1 MNAEIIEAITQ
12 IAKDKRIDKDNLRDI
27 LEGIFLNMIQKKFGT
42 TENFDV
48 IVNIDKGDI
57 EVYQEKTVVEK
68 VEDPV
73 TQIDLESAKKID
85 PDAEIGEEIVEV
97 IDPKMFGRRL
107 IASAKQN
114 LAQKIRDFERESV
127 IEEYKNRI
135 GEIIIGDIHQIN
147 NRGIYINQDKTEV
160 FLPRSEK
167 IPTEILRR
175 GQTVRC
181 IIKEVREDKKGHG
194 PEIIVSRADKQFLMR
209 LFELEV
215 PEIYDGI
222 VEIKAVARDPGER
235 AKIAVESIDR
245 RIDAVGACVGM
256 KGVRI
261 QAIVRELN
269 NEKIDIINYSS
280 EPEIFISRALTPA
293 KPIKVIVNEDE
304 KMAVAILRDDE
315 ISLAIGKGG
324 QNLRLASELTGYQ
337 IEPLRESEYE
347 KETQG
352 PEVTSVE
359 DIMELS
365 EGIKRRLIDADILY
379 AHEILEKGKDE
390 LIKINGIGEKSADKI
405 LEIAKQ
411 YVEESDEFAEP
422 EEENEETQEPSVD
435 ENAEKASEEDEAK
448 E

>member
-411 YVEESDEFAEP
+411 YVEENDEFAEP
-422 EEENEETQEPSVD
+422 EEENEETQEPSD
-435 ENAEKASEEDEAK
+435 NENAEKASEEDEAK

>member
-1 MNAEIIEAITQ
+1 MNVEIMEAITQ
-12 IAKDKRIDKDNLRDI
+12 IAKDKRIDKDHLRDI
-27 LEGIFLNMIQKKFGT
+27 LESIFLNMIEKRFGT

-57 EVYQEKTVVEK
+57 EIYQEKTVVEK
-68 VEDPV
+68 VTDPV
-73 TQIDLESAKKID
+73 SEIDLESARKID

-97 IDPKMFGRRL
+97 IDPQMFGRRL

-114 LAQKIRDFERESV
+114 LAQKIRDFEREHV

-147 NRGIYINQDKTEV
+147 SRGIYINQDKTEV

-167 IPTEILRR
+167 IPNEILRR

-181 IIKEVREDKKGHG
+181 LIKEVVEDQKKGRG
-194 PEIIVSRADKQFLMR
+194 PEIIVSRADKRFLIR

-261 QAIVRELN
+261 QAVVRELN
-269 NEKIDIINYSS
+269 GEKIDIINYSS
-280 EPEIFISRALTPA
+280 EPEIFIARALTPA
-293 KPIKVIVNEDE
+293 KPVKVIVNEEE
-304 KMAVAILRDDE
+304 KMAVAIIRDDE

-347 KETQG
+347 KETTV
-352 PEVTSVE
+352 EEHVAVE
-359 DIMELS
+359 DLHGIS
-365 EGIKRRLIDADILY
+365 EGIKRKLIDADILY
-379 AHEILEKGKDE
+379 AHEILEQGVE
-390 LIKINGIGEKSADKI
+390 NLVKISGIGEKSAQKI
-405 LEIAKQ
+405 IQIAKQ
-411 YVEESDEFAEP
+411 YVETSGESS
-422 EEENEETQEPSVD
+422 EEEEES
-435 ENAEKASEEDEAK
+435 
-448 E
+448 

>member
-1 MNAEIIEAITQ
+1 MNTEIMEAITQ

-27 LEGIFLNMIQKKFGT
+27 LENIFLNMIQKKFGT

-57 EVYQEKTVVEK
+57 EIYQEKTVVEK

-73 TQIDLESAKKID
+73 SEIDLESAKKID
-85 PDAEIGEEIVEV
+85 PDAEIGEEIVEI
-97 IDPKMFGRRL
+97 IDPRLFGRRL

-114 LAQKIRDFERESV
+114 LGQRIRDFEREHV
-127 IEEYKNRI
+127 LEEYRNRI

-147 NRGIYINQDKTEV
+147 SKGIYINQDKTEV

-167 IPTEILRR
+167 IPNEILRH

-181 IIKEVREDKKGHG
+181 IIKEVREDKKGHS
-194 PEIIVSRADKQFLMR
+194 PEIIVSRADNQFLVR

-222 VEIKAVARDPGER
+222 VEIKSVARDPGER
-235 AKIAVESIDR
+235 AKVAVESIDR

-261 QAIVRELN
+261 QAVVRELN

-304 KMAVAILRDDE
+304 KMAVAIIRDDE

-324 QNLRLASELTGYQ
+324 QNLRLASMLTGYQ

-347 KETQG
+347 KETTG
-352 PEVTSVE
+352 PESVSIE
-359 DIMELS
+359 DMI
-365 EGIKRRLIDADILY
+365 GIPESMKRKLIDADILY
-379 AHEILEKGKDE
+379 AHEILEKGKE
-390 LIKINGIGEKSADKI
+390 NLTKISGIGEKSADKI
-405 LEIAKQ
+405 IEIARQ
-411 YVEESDEFAEP
+411 YVEPEDAFDEPAETKS
-422 EEENEETQEPSVD
+422 EENTSANSNDKEKEE
-435 ENAEKASEEDEAK
+435 
-448 E
+448 

>member
-1 MNAEIIEAITQ
+1 MNVEIMEAITQ
-12 IAKDKRIDKDNLRDI
+12 IAKDKRIDKDHLRDI
-27 LEGIFLNMIQKKFGT
+27 LESIFLGMIEKRFGT

-57 EVYQEKTVVEK
+57 EIYQEKTVVEE
-68 VEDPV
+68 VTDPV
-73 TQIDLESAKKID
+73 SEIDLESARKID
-85 PDAEIGEEIVEV
+85 PDVEIGEEIVEV
-97 IDPKMFGRRL
+97 IDPQLFGRRL

-114 LAQKIRDFERESV
+114 LAQKIRDFEREHV

-147 NRGIYINQDKTEV
+147 SRGIYINQDKTEV

-167 IPTEILRR
+167 IPSEILRR

-181 IIKEVREDKKGHG
+181 LIKEVIEDQKKGRG
-194 PEIIVSRADKQFLMR
+194 PEIIVSRADKRFLIR

-261 QAIVRELN
+261 QAVVRELN
-269 NEKIDIINYSS
+269 GEKIDIINYSS

-293 KPIKVIVNEDE
+293 KPIKVVVNEDE
-304 KMAVAILRDDE
+304 KMAVAVIRDDE

-324 QNLRLASELTGYQ
+324 QNLKLASELTGYQ

-347 KETQG
+347 KETTVD
-352 PEVTSVE
+352 ENVSVE
-359 DIMELS
+359 DLHGIP
-365 EGIKRRLIDADILY
+365 EGIKRKLIDADILY
-379 AHEILEKGKDE
+379 AHEILEQGKE
-390 LIKINGIGEKSADKI
+390 NLVKISGIGEKSAEKI
-405 LEIAKQ
+405 IQIAKQ
-411 YVEESDEFAEP
+411 YVETTDESSDV
-422 EEENEETQEPSVD
+422 ENEE
-435 ENAEKASEEDEAK
+435 EES
-448 E
+448 

>member
-1 MNAEIIEAITQ
+1 MNVEIMEAITQ
-12 IAKDKRIDKDNLRDI
+12 IAKDKRIDKDHLRDI
-27 LEGIFLNMIQKKFGT
+27 LESIFLGMIEKRFGT

-57 EVYQEKTVVEK
+57 EIYQEKTVVEE
-68 VEDPV
+68 VTDPV
-73 TQIDLESAKKID
+73 SEIDLESARKID
-85 PDAEIGEEIVEV
+85 PDVEIGEEIVEV
-97 IDPKMFGRRL
+97 IDPQLFGRRL

-114 LAQKIRDFERESV
+114 LAQKIRDFEREHV

-147 NRGIYINQDKTEV
+147 SRGIYINQDKTEV

-167 IPTEILRR
+167 IPSEILRR

-181 IIKEVREDKKGHG
+181 LIKEVIEDQKKGRG
-194 PEIIVSRADKQFLMR
+194 PEIIVSRADKRFLIR

-261 QAIVRELN
+261 QAVVRELN
-269 NEKIDIINYSS
+269 GEKIDIINYSS

-293 KPIKVIVNEDE
+293 KPIKVVVNEDE
-304 KMAVAILRDDE
+304 KMAVAVIRDDE

-324 QNLRLASELTGYQ
+324 QNLKLASELTGYQ

-347 KETQG
+347 KETTVD
-352 PEVTSVE
+352 ENVSVE
-359 DIMELS
+359 DLHGIP
-365 EGIKRRLIDADILY
+365 EGIKRKLIDADILY
-379 AHEILEKGKDE
+379 AHEILEQGKE
-390 LIKINGIGEKSADKI
+390 NLVKISGIGEKSAEKI
-405 LEIAKQ
+405 IQIAKQ
-411 YVEESDEFAEP
+411 YVETTDESSDV
-422 EEENEETQEPSVD
+422 ENEE
-435 ENAEKASEEDEAK
+435 K
-448 E
+448 ES

>member
-347 KETQG
+347 KETQA

>member
-1 MNAEIIEAITQ
+1 MNVEIMEAITQ
-12 IAKDKRIDKDNLRDI
+12 IAKDKRIDKDHLRDI
-27 LEGIFLNMIQKKFGT
+27 LESIFLGMIEKRFGT

-57 EVYQEKTVVEK
+57 EIYQEKTVVEE
-68 VEDPV
+68 VTDPV
-73 TQIDLESAKKID
+73 SEIDLESARKID
-85 PDAEIGEEIVEV
+85 PDVEIGEEIVEV
-97 IDPKMFGRRL
+97 IDPQLFGRRL

-114 LAQKIRDFERESV
+114 LAQKIRDFEREHV

-147 NRGIYINQDKTEV
+147 SRGIYINQDKTEV

-167 IPTEILRR
+167 IPSEILRR

-181 IIKEVREDKKGHG
+181 LIKEVIEDQKKGRG
-194 PEIIVSRADKQFLMR
+194 PEIIVSRADKRFLIR

-261 QAIVRELN
+261 QAVVRELN
-269 NEKIDIINYSS
+269 GEKIDIINYSS

-293 KPIKVIVNEDE
+293 KPIKVVVNEDE
-304 KMAVAILRDDE
+304 KMAVAVIRDDE

-324 QNLRLASELTGYQ
+324 QNLKLASELTGYQ

-347 KETQG
+347 KETTVD
-352 PEVTSVE
+352 ENVSVE
-359 DIMELS
+359 DLHGIP
-365 EGIKRRLIDADILY
+365 EGIKRKLIDADILY
-379 AHEILEKGKDE
+379 AHEILEQGKE
-390 LIKINGIGEKSADKI
+390 NLVKISGIGEKSAEKI
-405 LEIAKQ
+405 IQIAKQ
-411 YVEESDEFAEP
+411 YVETTEESSDV
-422 EEENEETQEPSVD
+422 ENEE
-435 ENAEKASEEDEAK
+435 EES
-448 E
+448 

>member
-1 MNAEIIEAITQ
+1 MNIEIMEAITQ
-12 IAKDKRIDKDNLRDI
+12 IAKDKRIDKDHLRDI
-27 LEGIFLNMIQKKFGT
+27 LESIFLNMIEKRFGT

-57 EVYQEKTVVEK
+57 EIYQEKTVVEK
-68 VEDPV
+68 VTDPV
-73 TQIDLESAKKID
+73 SEIDLESARKID
-85 PDAEIGEEIVEV
+85 PDVEIGEEIVEV
-97 IDPKMFGRRL
+97 IDPQMFGRRL

-114 LAQKIRDFERESV
+114 LAQKIRDFERENV
-127 IEEYKNRI
+127 LEEYKNRI

-147 NRGIYINQDKTEV
+147 SRGIYINQDKTEV

-167 IPTEILRR
+167 IPNEILRR
-175 GQTVRC
+175 GQTVRVL
-181 IIKEVREDKKGHG
+181 IKEVVEEAKKGRG
-194 PEIIVSRADKQFLMR
+194 PEIIVSRADKRFLIR

-261 QAIVRELN
+261 QAVVRELN
-269 NEKIDIINYSS
+269 GEKIDIINYSS
-280 EPEIFISRALTPA
+280 EPEIFIARALTPA
-293 KPIKVIVNEDE
+293 KPIKIIVNEEE
-304 KMAVAILRDDE
+304 KMAVAIIRDDE

-347 KETQG
+347 KETVG
-352 PEVTSVE
+352 EENVSVE
-359 DIMELS
+359 DLHGIS
-365 EGIKRRLIDADILY
+365 EGIKRKLIDADILY
-379 AHEILEKGKDE
+379 AHEILEQGLE
-390 LIKINGIGEKSADKI
+390 NLTKISGIGEKSAEKI
-405 LEIAKQ
+405 IQIAKQ
-411 YVEESDEFAEP
+411 YVEPNDESSDEE
-422 EEENEETQEPSVD
+422 
-435 ENAEKASEEDEAK
+435 
-448 E
+448 

>member
-1 MNAEIIEAITQ
+1 MNIEIMEAITQ
-12 IAKDKRIDKDNLRDI
+12 IAKDKRIDKDHLRDI
-27 LEGIFLNMIQKKFGT
+27 LESIFLNMIEKRFGT

-57 EVYQEKTVVEK
+57 EIYQEKTVVEK
-68 VEDPV
+68 VTDPV
-73 TQIDLESAKKID
+73 SEIDLESARKID
-85 PDAEIGEEIVEV
+85 PDVEIGEEIVEV
-97 IDPKMFGRRL
+97 IDPQMFGRRL

-114 LAQKIRDFERESV
+114 LAQRIRDFERENV
-127 IEEYKNRI
+127 LEEYKNRI

-147 NRGIYINQDKTEV
+147 SRGIYINQDKTEV

-167 IPTEILRR
+167 IPNEILRR
-175 GQTVRC
+175 GQTVRVL
-181 IIKEVREDKKGHG
+181 IKEVVEEAKKGRG
-194 PEIIVSRADKQFLMR
+194 PEIIVSRADKRFLIR

-261 QAIVRELN
+261 QAVVRELN
-269 NEKIDIINYSS
+269 GEKIDIINYSS
-280 EPEIFISRALTPA
+280 EPEIFIARALTPA
-293 KPIKVIVNEDE
+293 KPIKIIVNEEE
-304 KMAVAILRDDE
+304 KMAVAIIRDDE

-347 KETQG
+347 KETIG
-352 PEVTSVE
+352 EENVSVE
-359 DIMELS
+359 DLHGIS
-365 EGIKRRLIDADILY
+365 EGIKRKLIDADILY
-379 AHEILEKGKDE
+379 AHEILEQGVE
-390 LIKINGIGEKSADKI
+390 NLTKISGIGEKSAEKI
-405 LEIAKQ
+405 IEIAKQ
-411 YVEESDEFAEP
+411 YVEPKDESSDEE
-422 EEENEETQEPSVD
+422 
-435 ENAEKASEEDEAK
+435 
-448 E
+448 

>member
-1 MNAEIIEAITQ
+1 MNIEIMEAITQ
-12 IAKDKRIDKDNLRDI
+12 IAKDKRIDKDHLRDI
-27 LEGIFLNMIQKKFGT
+27 LESIFLNMIEKRFGT

-57 EVYQEKTVVEK
+57 EIYQEKTVVEK
-68 VEDPV
+68 VSDPV
-73 TQIDLESAKKID
+73 SEIDLESARKID
-85 PDAEIGEEIVEV
+85 PDVEIGEEIVEV
-97 IDPKMFGRRL
+97 IDPQMFGRRL

-114 LAQKIRDFERESV
+114 LAQKIRDFERENV
-127 IEEYKNRI
+127 LEEYKNRI

-147 NRGIYINQDKTEV
+147 SRGIYINQDKTEV

-167 IPTEILRR
+167 IPNEILRR
-175 GQTVRC
+175 GQTVRVL
-181 IIKEVREDKKGHG
+181 IKEVVEEAKKGRG
-194 PEIIVSRADKQFLMR
+194 PEIIVSRADKRFLIR

-261 QAIVRELN
+261 QAVVRELN
-269 NEKIDIINYSS
+269 GEKIDIINYSS
-280 EPEIFISRALTPA
+280 EPEIFIARALTPA
-293 KPIKVIVNEDE
+293 KPIKIIVNEEE
-304 KMAVAILRDDE
+304 KMAVAIIRDDE

-347 KETQG
+347 KETVG
-352 PEVTSVE
+352 EENVSVE
-359 DIMELS
+359 DLHGIS
-365 EGIKRRLIDADILY
+365 EGIKRKLIDADILY
-379 AHEILEKGKDE
+379 AHEILEQGLE
-390 LIKINGIGEKSADKI
+390 NLTKISGIGEKSAEKI
-405 LEIAKQ
+405 IQIAKQ
-411 YVEESDEFAEP
+411 YVEPNDEFSDEE
-422 EEENEETQEPSVD
+422 
-435 ENAEKASEEDEAK
+435 
-448 E
+448 

>member
-1 MNAEIIEAITQ
+1 MNVEIMEAITQ
-12 IAKDKRIDKDNLRDI
+12 IAKDKRIDKDHLRDI
-27 LEGIFLNMIQKKFGT
+27 LESIFLGMIEKRFGT

-57 EVYQEKTVVEK
+57 EIYQEKTVVEE
-68 VEDPV
+68 VTDPV
-73 TQIDLESAKKID
+73 SEIDMESARKID
-85 PDAEIGEEIVEV
+85 PDVEIGEEIVEV
-97 IDPKMFGRRL
+97 IDPQLFGRRL

-114 LAQKIRDFERESV
+114 LAQKIRDFEREHV

-147 NRGIYINQDKTEV
+147 SRGIYINQDKTEV

-167 IPTEILRR
+167 IPSEILRR

-181 IIKEVREDKKGHG
+181 LIKEVIEDQKKGRG
-194 PEIIVSRADKQFLMR
+194 PEIIVSRADKRFLIR

-261 QAIVRELN
+261 QAVVRELN
-269 NEKIDIINYSS
+269 GEKIDIINYSS

-293 KPIKVIVNEDE
+293 KPIKVVVNEDE
-304 KMAVAILRDDE
+304 KMAVAVIRDDE

-324 QNLRLASELTGYQ
+324 QNLKLASELTGYQ

-347 KETQG
+347 KETTVD
-352 PEVTSVE
+352 ENVSVE
-359 DIMELS
+359 DLHGIP
-365 EGIKRRLIDADILY
+365 EGIKRKLIDADILY
-379 AHEILEKGKDE
+379 AHEILEQGKE
-390 LIKINGIGEKSADKI
+390 NLVKISGIGEKSAEKI
-405 LEIAKQ
+405 IQIAKQ
-411 YVEESDEFAEP
+411 YVETTDESSDV
-422 EEENEETQEPSVD
+422 ENEE
-435 ENAEKASEEDEAK
+435 EES
-448 E
+448 

>member
-147 NRGIYINQDKTEV
+147 ARGIYINQDKTEV

-390 LIKINGIGEKSADKI
+390 LMKINGIGEKSADKI

>member
-1 MNAEIIEAITQ
+1 MNTEIMEAITQ

-57 EVYQEKTVVEK
+57 EIYQEKNVVEN

-73 TQIDLESAKKID
+73 TQIDLESARKID
-85 PDAEIGEEIVEV
+85 PDVELGEEIVEI
-97 IDPKMFGRRL
+97 IDPKLFGRRL

-114 LAQKIRDFERESV
+114 LAQKIRDFEREHV

-147 NRGIYINQDKTEV
+147 SRGIYINQDKTEV

-167 IPTEILRR
+167 IPSEILRR

-181 IIKEVREDKKGHG
+181 LIKEVREDKKGRG

-222 VEIKAVARDPGER
+222 VEIKSVARDPGER

-293 KPIKVIVNEDE
+293 KPIKIIVNEDE
-304 KMAVAILRDDE
+304 KMAVAIIRDDE

-347 KETQG
+347 KETTT
-352 PEVTSVE
+352 PEYVSVE
-359 DIMELS
+359 DILELS
-365 EGIKRRLIDADILY
+365 EGIKRKLIDSDILY
-379 AHEILEKGKDE
+379 AHEILEQGKE
-390 LIKINGIGEKSADKI
+390 KLVKISGIGEKSADKI
-405 LEIAKQ
+405 IEVAKQ
-411 YVEESDEFAEP
+411 YVEENDEFAEP
-422 EEENEETQEPSVD
+422 ESEQEASAEPKESDESEGNEKEE
-435 ENAEKASEEDEAK
+435 
-448 E
+448 

>member
-1 MNAEIIEAITQ
+1 MNVEIMEAITQ
-12 IAKDKRIDKDNLRDI
+12 IAKDKRIDKDHLRDI
-27 LEGIFLNMIQKKFGT
+27 LESIFLGMIEKRFGT

-57 EVYQEKTVVEK
+57 EIYQEKTVVEE
-68 VEDPV
+68 VTDPV
-73 TQIDLESAKKID
+73 SEIDLESARKID
-85 PDAEIGEEIVEV
+85 PDVEIGEEIVEV
-97 IDPKMFGRRL
+97 IDPQLFGRRL

-114 LAQKIRDFERESV
+114 LAQKIRDFEREHV

-147 NRGIYINQDKTEV
+147 SRGIYINQDKTEV

-167 IPTEILRR
+167 IPSEILRR

-181 IIKEVREDKKGHG
+181 LIKEVIEDQKKGRG
-194 PEIIVSRADKQFLMR
+194 PEIIVSRADKRFLIR

-261 QAIVRELN
+261 QAVVRELN
-269 NEKIDIINYSS
+269 GEKIDIINYSS

-293 KPIKVIVNEDE
+293 KPIKVVVNEDE
-304 KMAVAILRDDE
+304 KMAVAVIRDDE

-324 QNLRLASELTGYQ
+324 QNLKLASELTGYQ

-347 KETQG
+347 KETTVD
-352 PEVTSVE
+352 ENVSVE
-359 DIMELS
+359 DLHGIP
-365 EGIKRRLIDADILY
+365 EGIKRKLIDADILY
-379 AHEILEKGKDE
+379 AHEILEQGKE
-390 LIKINGIGEKSADKI
+390 NLVKISGIGEKSAEKI
-405 LEIAKQ
+405 IQIAKQ
-411 YVEESDEFAEP
+411 YVETTEESSDV
-422 EEENEETQEPSVD
+422 ENE
-435 ENAEKASEEDEAK
+435 KEES
-448 E
+448 

>member
-1 MNAEIIEAITQ
+1 MNVEIMEAITQ
-12 IAKDKRIDKDNLRDI
+12 IAKDKRIDKDHLRDI
-27 LEGIFLNMIQKKFGT
+27 LENIFLGMIQKRFGT

-57 EVYQEKTVVEK
+57 EIYQEKTVVEK

-73 TQIDLESAKKID
+73 SEIDLESAKKID
-85 PDAEIGEEIVEV
+85 PDVELGEEIVEV
-97 IDPKMFGRRL
+97 IDPKLFGRRL

-114 LAQKIRDFERESV
+114 LAQKIRDFEREHI
-127 IEEYKNRI
+127 IEEYKNRL

-147 NRGIYINQDKTEV
+147 SRGVYINQDKTEV
-160 FLPRSEK
+160 FLPRNEK
-167 IPTEILRR
+167 IPSEMLRR

-181 IIKEVREDKKGHG
+181 LIKEVRDEKRGRG
-194 PEIIVSRADKQFLMR
+194 PEIIVSRADKQFLIR

-222 VEIKAVARDPGER
+222 VEVKAVAREPGER
-235 AKIAVESIDR
+235 SKIAVESIDR

-293 KPIKVIVNEDE
+293 KPIKVIVNQEE
-304 KMAVAILRDDE
+304 KMAVAIIRDDE

-324 QNLRLASELTGYQ
+324 QNLRLASQLTGYQ

-347 KETQG
+347 KETTT
-352 PEVTSVE
+352 EEYVSVE
-359 DIMELS
+359 DMAGIP
-365 EGIKRRLIDADILY
+365 EGIKRKLINADILY
-379 AHEILEKGKDE
+379 AHEILEQGKE
-390 LIKINGIGEKSADKI
+390 NLVKISGIGEKSADKI
-405 LEIAKQ
+405 LQVAQ
-411 YVEESDEFAEP
+411 SYMQEEDGDEGSED
-422 EEENEETQEPSVD
+422 NEE
-435 ENAEKASEEDEAK
+435 
-448 E
+448 

>member
-1 MNAEIIEAITQ
+1 MNVEIMEAITQ
-12 IAKDKRIDKDNLRDI
+12 IAKDKRIDKDHLRDI
-27 LEGIFLNMIQKKFGT
+27 LENIFLGMIQKRFGT
-42 TENFDV
+42 AENFDV

-57 EVYQEKTVVEK
+57 EIYQEKTVVEK

-73 TQIDLESAKKID
+73 SEIDLESAKKID
-85 PDAEIGEEIVEV
+85 PDVELGEEIVEV

-114 LAQKIRDFERESV
+114 LAQKIRDFEREHI
-127 IEEYKNRI
+127 IEEYKNRL

-147 NRGIYINQDKTEV
+147 SRGVYINQDKTEV
-160 FLPRSEK
+160 FLPRNEK
-167 IPTEILRR
+167 IPSEMLRR

-181 IIKEVREDKKGHG
+181 LIKEVRDEKRGRG
-194 PEIIVSRADKQFLMR
+194 PEIIVSRADKQFLIR

-222 VEIKAVARDPGER
+222 VEVKAVAREPGER
-235 AKIAVESIDR
+235 SKIAVESIDR

-293 KPIKVIVNEDE
+293 KPIKVIVNQEE
-304 KMAVAILRDDE
+304 KMAVAIIRDDE

-324 QNLRLASELTGYQ
+324 QNLRLASQLTGYQ

-347 KETQG
+347 KETTT
-352 PEVTSVE
+352 EEYISVE
-359 DIMELS
+359 DMAGIP
-365 EGIKRRLIDADILY
+365 EGIKRKLINADILY
-379 AHEILEKGKDE
+379 AHEILEQGKE
-390 LIKINGIGEKSADKI
+390 NLVKISGIGEKSADKI
-405 LEIAKQ
+405 LEVAQ
-411 YVEESDEFAEP
+411 SYVQEEGRDDDSED
-422 EEENEETQEPSVD
+422 NEE
-435 ENAEKASEEDEAK
+435 
-448 E
+448 

>member
-359 DIMELS
+359 DIVELS

-390 LIKINGIGEKSADKI
+390 LIKISGIGEKSADKI

-411 YVEESDEFAEP
+411 YVEENDEFAEP
-422 EEENEETQEPSVD
+422 EEENEETQEPSAD

>member
-1 MNAEIIEAITQ
+1 MNTEIMEAITQ

-27 LEGIFLNMIQKKFGT
+27 LEEIFLNMIQKKFGS

-48 IVNIDKGDI
+48 IVNIDRGDI
-57 EVYQEKTVVEK
+57 EIYQEKTVVEN

-73 TQIDLESAKKID
+73 TQINLASAQKID
-85 PDAEIGEEIVEV
+85 PNVELGEEIVEI
-97 IDPKMFGRRL
+97 IDPKKFGRRL

-114 LAQKIRDFERESV
+114 LGQKIRDFEREHV

-147 NRGIYINQDKTEV
+147 SRGIYINQDKTEV

-175 GQTVRC
+175 GQTVRS
-181 IIKEVREDKKGHG
+181 IIKAVREDKKGHG

-222 VEIKAVARDPGER
+222 VEIKSVARDPGER
-235 AKIAVESIDR
+235 AKIGVESIDR

-269 NEKIDIINYSS
+269 NERIDIINYSS

-304 KMAVAILRDDE
+304 KMAVAIIRDDE

-324 QNLRLASELTGYQ
+324 QNLKLASELTGYQ

-347 KETQG
+347 KETTT
-352 PEVTSVE
+352 PEYVSVE
-359 DIMELS
+359 DILELS
-365 EGIKRRLIDADILY
+365 EGIKHKLINSDIIY
-379 AHEILEKGKDE
+379 AHEILEQGKSK
-390 LIKINGIGEKSADKI
+390 LVKISGIGEKSADKI
-405 LEIAKQ
+405 IEVAKQ
-411 YVEESDEFAEP
+411 YVDEESEFNKP
-422 EEENEETQEPSVD
+422 EDGKSTESKETEE
-435 ENAEKASEEDEAK
+435 SEEK